1 MASAFRVSAEAQ
13 KDLVEIWRHI
23 AEDSV
28 DLADR
33 IDRQFDE
40 LFAALGCMP
49 GMGHSRKELTN
60 RPLLFFPMY
69 SFLVVYRRDVRPIR
83 IIAVLRGSR
92 NLKSV
97 LKARS

>member
-1 MASAFRVSAEAQ
+1 
-13 KDLVEIWRHI
+13 
-23 AEDSV
+23 
-28 DLADR
+28 
-33 IDRQFDE
+33 
-40 LFAALGCMP
+40 MP